1 MILYPKILYYTI
13 ITSFICLC
21 IAHQYYEKAKK
32 WNKKRCGSDVY
43 NYVANKHTTDWNPRN
58 WNKLMTV
65 FKSLMYPIL
74 NTSKGNIPTKKTSNN
89 LSISYNEIFLYIS
102 WCFKELK
109 FVVMKTTM
117 TNGRE
122 ISRVLVS
129 LPPHPFIYIA

>member
-32 WNKKRCGSDVY
+32 LNKKRCGSDVY

-74 NTSKGNIPTKKTSNN
+74 NTWKGNIPTLRTIYQYHIIKK
-89 LSISYNEIFLYIS
+89 LYIS